1 MSTNPTLGVKH
12 GYFKKL
18 SRYYL
23 SYTGAFAVFLAALAL
38 LEQEGMP
45 RLWIGYL
52 FMFATIALYAIIG
65 VICRTSN
72 VTEYYVAG
80 RRVPAMFNGMAT
92 AADWISA
99 ASFISLAGGLYLQGF
114 DGLAFIM
121 GWTGGFV
128 LVALLIAPYL
138 RKFAQYTVPD
148 FLAARYGG
156 GAGGRGGPVR
166 ALAVSATI
174 LVSFTYVVAQIYAVG
189 LIASRFTGVDFSVG
203 IFLGLASILVCSFL
217 GGMRAITWTQ
227 VAQYIILLVAFLIP
241 TMWLSV
247 KHADNPIPQVAYGSL
262 LPKLTAREAEL
273 AKDPREAQVR
283 AEFLR
288 RADGYAA
295 RVAALPESWEA
306 GKLDAQRQLAAARAR
321 NASLTEVRQAERAL
335 TTYPNSVDDARALWL
350 ERRDANL
357 ARARPPEPHAQP
369 FPGAT
374 PEESDARRNNFLA
387 VVFCLMFGT
396 AALPHILMRAY
407 TTPSVHE
414 TRVSVFWTLFFIL
427 LVYLTIPALAV
438 LAKYDIYTSLVGSD
452 FSSLPTWISYWAN
465 VDKANPLIS
474 VADINGDGIVQ
485 LAEFAIDA
493 DVLVLATPEIGGL
506 PYVISGLVAAG
517 GLAAALSTADG
528 LLLAISNALSH
539 DVYYKMVEPGASTQK
554 RVTISK
560 LLLLAVA
567 FIAAYAASQKP
578 ADILSLV
585 AAAFSLAG
593 STLFPVLVLGVFWKR
608 ANHIGAITG
617 MITGFAV
624 CLYYMLRASPVLGG
638 NALETWFG
646 ILPMAAGV
654 FGVPAGL
661 FTVIVV
667 SLLTPRPSRTSA
679 GMVDYIRAPE

>member
-1 MSTNPTLGVKH
+1 MSTNPAPGVKH

-23 SYTGAFAVFLAALAL
+23 WYTGAFGVFLAALSL

-52 FMFATIALYAIIG
+52 FMVATIALYAVIG

-273 AKDPREAQVR
+273 ANDPREAQVR

-288 RADGYAA
+288 RADGYAE
-295 RVAALPESWEA
+295 RVAALPES
-306 GKLDAQRQLAAARAR
+306 
-321 NASLTEVRQAERAL
+321 
-335 TTYPNSVDDARALWL
+335 
-350 ERRDANL
+350 
-357 ARARPPEPHAQP
+357 
-369 FPGAT
+369 
-374 PEESDARRNNFLA
+374 
-387 VVFCLMFGT
+387 
-396 AALPHILMRAY
+396 
-407 TTPSVHE
+407 
-414 TRVSVFWTLFFIL
+414 
-427 LVYLTIPALAV
+427 
-438 LAKYDIYTSLVGSD
+438 
-452 FSSLPTWISYWAN
+452 
-465 VDKANPLIS
+465 
-474 VADINGDGIVQ
+474 
-485 LAEFAIDA
+485 
-493 DVLVLATPEIGGL
+493 
-506 PYVISGLVAAG
+506 
-517 GLAAALSTADG
+517 
-528 LLLAISNALSH
+528 
-539 DVYYKMVEPGASTQK
+539 
-554 RVTISK
+554 
-560 LLLLAVA
+560 
-567 FIAAYAASQKP
+567 
-578 ADILSLV
+578 
-585 AAAFSLAG
+585 
-593 STLFPVLVLGVFWKR
+593 
-608 ANHIGAITG
+608 
-617 MITGFAV
+617 
-624 CLYYMLRASPVLGG
+624 
-638 NALETWFG
+638 
-646 ILPMAAGV
+646 
-654 FGVPAGL
+654 
-661 FTVIVV
+661 
-667 SLLTPRPSRTSA
+667 
-679 GMVDYIRAPE
+679 

>member
-1 MSTNPTLGVKH
+1 MSTNPAPVVKH

-23 SYTGAFAVFLAALAL
+23 WYTGAFGVFLAALAL

-52 FMFATIALYAIIG
+52 FMVATIALYAVIG

-273 AKDPREAQVR
+273 ANDPREAQVR

-335 TTYPNSVDDARALWL
+335 TTYPNSVDDARTLWL

-374 PEESDARRNNFLA
+374 QEASDARRNNFLA

-427 LVYLTIPALAV
+427 LIYLTIPALAV

-452 FSSLPTWISYWAN
+452 FSSLPIWISYWAN

-567 FIAAYAASQKP
+567 FIAAYVASQKP

-608 ANHIGAITG
+608 ANHIGALTG
-617 MITGFAV
+617 MVTGFAV
-624 CLYYMLRASPVLGG
+624 CLYYMLRASPALGG

-661 FTVIVV
+661 FTVVVV
-667 SLLTPRPSRTSA
+667 SLLTPRPSRASA